1 MPIGTEAIR
10 ACAAVH
16 GGLRLARSPTVTEQ
30 TETLDTTLTIDEVAA
45 RYRTSRDT
53 VYRWLKGRNDFPRP
67 IALPSRGLRWTPEQ
81 IQRWE
86 QQQVD
91 RVNAP
96 AAA

>member
-1 MPIGTEAIR
+1 MTAP
-10 ACAAVH
+10 
-16 GGLRLARSPTVTEQ
+16 

-81 IQRWE
+81 IRQWE
-86 QQQVD
+86 AAQVD
-91 RVNAP
+91 RVNDTV
-96 AAA
+96 AA

>member
-1 MPIGTEAIR
+1 M
-10 ACAAVH
+10 
-16 GGLRLARSPTVTEQ
+16 TEQ
-30 TETLDTTLTIDEVAA
+30 TKTLDTTLTIDEVAA

-81 IQRWE
+81 IQQWE
-86 QQQVD
+86 RQQVD